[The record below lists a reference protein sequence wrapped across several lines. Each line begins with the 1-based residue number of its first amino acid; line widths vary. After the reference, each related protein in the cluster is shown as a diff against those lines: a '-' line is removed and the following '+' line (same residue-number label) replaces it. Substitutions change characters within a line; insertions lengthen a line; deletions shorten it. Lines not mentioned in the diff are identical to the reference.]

1 MLELI
6 FASAFMG
13 LGIAQ
18 LLGGQEPAWVVYTS
32 FGLSALWALSYRL
45 FVIFG
50 KLKEIQEGIYA
61 DFAIRCG
68 LVPDKESEVEE

>member
-6 FASAFMG
+6 FSAAFMG

-18 LLGGQEPAWVVYTS
+18 LIGGKEPAWVIYTS
-32 FGLSALWALSYRL
+32 FGLSALWTLSYRL

-50 KLKEIQEGIYA
+50 KLKEIQEGLYA
-61 DFAIRCG
+61 SFYMQN
-68 LVPDKESEVEE
+68 KEEIDGRKE